1 VADTS
6 PPNLILAALPE
17 AVRAR
22 LATDLAEVTLRQSTI
37 LAEVGEPLR
46 QIIFPAGGAVSLV
59 TATADGSSVEAVLI
73 GNEGIVGTW
82 CAAGIEGAPWR
93 TVVQAGGPAFRLAP
107 ELFRRHIAESPELGL
122 LVARSNVAAHLLT
135 SQSAACNRFHELTA
149 RAARWLLMVSD
160 RTGKDELTLT
170 QEFLSQMLG
179 AYRPSVTV
187 ALRTLDDLGPI
198 QVRRNRIA
206 IVDRPRLE
214 ALACECYAVCRT
226 QAREMLRLNG
236 VGE

>member
-1 VADTS
+1 MAET
-6 PPNLILAALPE
+6 PTPNLILATLPE

-22 LATDLAEVTLRQSTI
+22 LAADLAEVTLRQSTV

-46 QIIFPAGGAVSLV
+46 HVIFPAGSAVSLV

-73 GNEGIVGTW
+73 GNEGVAGTW
-82 CAAGIEGAPWR
+82 CAAGIDGAPWR
-93 TVVQAGGPAFRLAP
+93 TVVQAGGTAYQLTPEAFRG
-107 ELFRRHIAESPELGL
+107 HVAESPEFAL
-122 LVARSNVAAHLLT
+122 LVARYNVTAHLLT

-149 RAARWLLMVSD
+149 RAARWLLMMSD
-160 RTGKDELTLT
+160 RTGSEELTLT

-187 ALRTLDDLGPI
+187 SLRSLVDLGPI
-198 QVRRNRIA
+198 QVRRNRIS
-206 IVDRPRLE
+206 IVDRLRLE

-226 QAREMLRLNG
+226 QSREMLRLNG